1 MNCPEAGG
9 SADMDGY
16 RSSRRSKF
24 RFKSKPRSKSA
35 NESSTSHRRR
45 HRMSPRHEHS
55 EGHRYHRSKRRREPR
70 DSQTVDDP
78 TLYDDTYLQN
88 SHSFQY
94 LSPDDAFRE
103 SLFDAM
109 ADDEGAAYWEG
120 VYGQPL
126 HVYSKDKLGQGGE
139 LEQMTDEEYA
149 AHVRAK
155 MYEKTHQHII
165 EERARREEARKRE
178 KRMKEEAWKT
188 QQESEAFERR
198 IAESLRRGN
207 ERKRK
212 KKQKEQWEEY
222 LKAWQELRGAGPDTE
237 VGQTKQSESA
247 RHRIPWPVETGRCSD
262 ITREAVE
269 KFFLNGSSACETE
282 ESPDLLAILKT
293 ERVRWHPD
301 KMQQRLGIEQLDQE
315 TMAAVTAV
323 FQTVDWMWS
332 ELRDKKA
339 PDAVQGAG

>member
-1 MNCPEAGG
+1 
-9 SADMDGY
+9 MDGY
-16 RSSRRSKF
+16 SSSRRSKF

-35 NESSTSHRRR
+35 DGSSTSHRKR
-45 HRMSPRHEHS
+45 HRRSPKRED
-55 EGHRYHRSKRRREPR
+55 GGANCYYRSKRRRESR
-70 DSQTVDDP
+70 DGQTVDDP
-78 TLYDDTYLQN
+78 TLYDDTYLPN
-88 SHSFQY
+88 SHSSQY

-126 HVYSKDKLGQGGE
+126 HVYSKDKPGRGGE

-155 MYEKTHQHII
+155 MYEKTHQYII
-165 EERARREEARKRE
+165 EERARREEVKKRE
-178 KRMKEEAWKT
+178 QRMKEEGRKM

-198 IAESLRRGN
+198 IVESLRRGE

-212 KKQKEQWEEY
+212 KRQKERWEEY
-222 LKAWQELRGAGPDTE
+222 LRAWQELRSVGPDSE
-237 VGQTKQSESA
+237 VGQAKQSKGA
-247 RHRIPWPVETGRCSD
+247 RHRIPWPVETGHFSD

-269 KFFLNGSSACETE
+269 KFFLNGSSTCETE
-282 ESPDLLAILKT
+282 ETLDLLAMLKT

-301 KMQQRLGIEQLDQE
+301 KMQQRLGIEQLDRE

-323 FQTVDWMWS
+323 FQVVDWMWS

-339 PDAVQGAG
+339 PDAVQGVG

>member
-1 MNCPEAGG
+1 
-9 SADMDGY
+9 
-16 RSSRRSKF
+16 
-24 RFKSKPRSKSA
+24 
-35 NESSTSHRRR
+35 
-45 HRMSPRHEHS
+45 MSPKHDDS
-55 EGHRYHRSKRRREPR
+55 EGLHYHRSKQRRKTR

-78 TLYDDTYLQN
+78 TLYDDTYLPN

-126 HVYSKDKLGQGGE
+126 HVYSKDKLGQSGE

-165 EERARREEARKRE
+165 EERTRREEARKRE
-178 KRMKEEAWKT
+178 KRMKEEARKM
-188 QQESEAFERR
+188 QQENEAFERK
-198 IAESLRRGN
+198 IVESLKRGE
-207 ERKRK
+207 ERKRRK
-212 KKQKEQWEEY
+212 RQKERWEEY
-222 LKAWQELRGAGPDTE
+222 LKAWQELRGAGPDAE
-237 VGQTKQSESA
+237 VRQTKRSESA
-247 RHRIPWPVETGRCSD
+247 RHRIPWPVETGRFSD

-269 KFFLNGSSACETE
+269 KFFLNGSSTYGTE

-301 KMQQRLGIEQLDQE
+301 KMQQRLGIEHLDRE

-339 PDAVQGAG
+339 PDVVQGVG